1 MEEHAA
7 HSTALQ
13 VAMFERAE
21 LPREAEVALFADRAR
36 APSRLSRSSNPRT
49 A

>member
-21 LPREAEVALFADRAR
+21 LSREAEVALFADRA
-36 APSRLSRSSNPRT
+36 PRT
-49 A
+49 VAAQPVE